1 MRAKHSRHTNGEVK
15 QELHSA
21 PAGTISTAKSAEGK
35 NMNAAALAG
44 TGGGGGGGGGG
55 EGRPPPADVEVL
67 RRAAQGERAPGA
79 PSVPEVA
86 EAMVRLA
93 EGGPSAPVPR
103 DLVEGRFELVY
114 STLLRKLPLV
124 DWGYMPTKEIMD
136 WDLEAEEMR
145 LAIETLPFAPELNVL
160 GAGLRYDET
169 TSTLSYRVKEKPES
183 TWRVFY
189 ADAGLFAA
197 DSSKTGLCLVR
208 RLDA

>member
-1 MRAKHSRHTNGEVK
+1 MLLRGA
-15 QELHSA
+15 
-21 PAGTISTAKSAEGK
+21 
-35 NMNAAALAG
+35 
-44 TGGGGGGGGGG
+44 GGGGGARGRRAGARGGAGGQGGGVARGAVAAVAAAAG
-55 EGRPPPADVEVL
+55 KGDTPPADVEVL

-86 EAMVRLA
+86 EAMARLA

-103 DLVEGRFELVY
+103 ELVEGRFELVY

-145 LAIETLPFAPELNVL
+145 LAIETLPFVPELNVL